1 MRLTSQVAASAV
13 PASASVDYSESTNTM
28 KEHTARQTGRR
39 NAIEEA
45 CASDTIGTISGTD
58 CRDSQPVHRRSVPEV
73 GSRKEGDL
81 LCRGE
86 FLKHF
91 VDVEILRYR

>member
-13 PASASVDYSESTNTM
+13 PANVSVDHSELMDTIN
-28 KEHTARQTGRR
+28 EHTARQTGRR
-39 NAIEEA
+39 DAIEEA
-45 CASDTIGTISGTD
+45 CASDTIGTVSGAD
-58 CRDSQPVHRRSVPEV
+58 CRNAQPVHRCGVPEV

-86 FLKHF
+86 FLNHF